1 MPWHNKKV
9 ESKFWLKLKYKITI
23 WVDYLYLYL
32 VREVW
37 RDLTSI
43 KSFKI

>member
-9 ESKFWLKLKYKITI
+9 ESKFWLKLKYKII